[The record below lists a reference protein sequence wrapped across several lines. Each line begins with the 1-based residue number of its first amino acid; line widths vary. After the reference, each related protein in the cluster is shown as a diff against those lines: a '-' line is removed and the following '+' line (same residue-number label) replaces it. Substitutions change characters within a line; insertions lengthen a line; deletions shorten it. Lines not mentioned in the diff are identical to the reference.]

1 MGLEDNT
8 LNEKVTSTAA
18 HYHDYEDTSKDEPSL
33 RVIKAFRAGV
43 KSDVAKEYHHD
54 MTMEELQL
62 LQEEN
67 QKMKVIFEKLH
78 YFMKDGTINRPYK
91 LEKSLFEKVC
101 EVLGKDKPVVKL
113 QLETDAD

>member
-43 KSDVAKEYHHD
+43 KSDVAKEYHNHD
-54 MTMEELQL
+54 VQL